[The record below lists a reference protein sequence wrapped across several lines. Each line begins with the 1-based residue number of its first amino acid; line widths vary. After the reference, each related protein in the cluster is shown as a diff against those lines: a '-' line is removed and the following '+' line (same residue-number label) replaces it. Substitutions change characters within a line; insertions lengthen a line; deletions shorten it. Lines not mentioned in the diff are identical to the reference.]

1 MADKRTNEDEV
12 VAELTDGMTIGI
24 GGWGSRRKP
33 MSLVRAILRSPLTDL
48 TIVSYGGPDVGLLC
62 AAGKVRK
69 VVYGFVSLDSIPLEP
84 HFRQA
89 RQQGTIE
96 AMELDE
102 GMLQWGLRAAA
113 MRISYLPCR
122 AGLGSAVMDNNPGLK
137 VVRSP
142 YEDEELVAMPALR
155 LDVALIHANRADIR
169 GNGQYLGP
177 DWFFDDLF
185 CMAADRRF
193 MSCERIVDTEE
204 FANEGSEQTLKI
216 NRMMTDGVIE
226 APHGAHF
233 THCVPDYQ
241 RDEEL
246 QRTYAASAAG
256 PEAWAEFRSRYLE
269 GSEADYQ
276 AAVGLR

>member
-1 MADKRTNEDEV
+1 MDGV
-12 VAELTDGMTIGI
+12 LVA
-24 GGWGSRRKP
+24 SP
-33 MSLVRAILRSPLTDL
+33 CRSFGPSYGHPLTDL

-155 LDVALIHANRADIR
+155 LDVALIHANRADSR

-241 RDEEL
+241 RDEEF
-246 QRTYAASAAG
+246 QRTYAASAAS